1 MCWLGIPW
9 LRCRLLLRCVCGSD
23 GGDLLSVGQQRCVWR
38 LWGQTERRI
47 VRNWEKARQQSR
59 ERLARLKRMHFDA
72 TVFQYRVPI
81 DWNAYAQNAAYRLK
95 LCSGAG
101 LTQLRCTGKGWWG
114 GNMGCWG
121 VWWYHHIHHG
131 AQTPSPQLLDFI
143 LHRRTLPE
151 IKVRNR
157 TVPRRCGGTIKGTAD
172 VILEHLENINLHWR
186 YLFYALS

>member
-47 VRNWEKARQQSR
+47 VINWEKARQQSR

-81 DWNAYAQNAAYRLK
+81 DWNADAQNAAYRLK

-101 LTQLRCTGKGWWG
+101 LTQLRCTGKGWWWWG
-114 GNMGCWG
+114 GGIWG
-121 VWWYHHIHHG
+121 VGGCGDITTSIMAHK
-131 AQTPSPQLLDFI
+131 PR
-143 LHRRTLPE
+143 LHSCW
-151 IKVRNR
+151 IS
-157 TVPRRCGGTIKGTAD
+157 
-172 VILEHLENINLHWR
+172 
-186 YLFYALS
+186 FYTDARSRK